1 MSDPPKPTVTT
12 PQTRRARR
20 FGPDVFKPIS
30 KDHAAA
36 IGYVAAHWS
45 AVELSITFLA
55 ERLSGMSKYAAG
67 AVLLN
72 TPHLGQLNIIEVWL
86 NLLGNDL
93 YLAEWK
99 FIRVEIDRIR
109 PLRNQ
114 IVHCEWN
121 VSGDDHYIHYAKA
134 KTFYTLRFEPV
145 TAEEMNKLA
154 DECTLL
160 CDRLGIFSYNL
171 MVANAS
177 KAINVPNPPGLARNL
192 IPRPTTPFQP
202 PKQRTPRLSSAQKRK
217 AREAAGSAFSEKVE
231 EA

>member
-1 MSDPPKPTVTT
+1 MSDPPKLSGTT

-20 FGPDVFKPIS
+20 FGPDIFKPIS

-45 AVELSITFLA
+45 AVELSIASLA
-55 ERLSGMSKYAAG
+55 ERLSGMGKYAAG

-72 TPHLGQLNIIEVWL
+72 TPHLGQLNIVDVWL
-86 NLLGNDL
+86 NLLGSDL
-93 YLAEWK
+93 HLAEWAL
-99 FIRVEIDRIR
+99 IRKEIERLR

-134 KTFYTLRFEPV
+134 KTFYTLRFETV
-145 TAEEMNKLA
+145 TADELNKVA

-160 CDRLGIFSYNL
+160 CDSISVFSYNL
-171 MVANAS
+171 MVIRASQPINA
-177 KAINVPNPPGLARNL
+177 PNPPGLARNL
-192 IPRPTTPFQP
+192 VPKPTTPFQP
-202 PKQRTPRLSSAQKRK
+202 PKRRVPRPSSAEKRK
-217 AREAAGSAFSEKVE
+217 AREAAASALR
-231 EA
+231 EAPDKA